1 MKKKKKLT
9 QNPQKFSATRK
20 TETSTN
26 DPSGLDTISVAWSGP
41 PGWDASSSQG
51 YPQVLNSP
59 VPRSIHLGGERDCES
74 MECLAQEHDA
84 MSLARARTL
93 LEKVNRIPLIP
104 SGWISSQGNSC
115 LCSLPW
121 LVLQQLLV
129 CLPTLY
135 ICLRVCSCR
144 SLAELL
150 LNHMER
156 SQPAESTGE
165 SS

>member
-1 MKKKKKLT
+1 M

-20 TETSTN
+20 TGKVCKRPKWP
-26 DPSGLDTISVAWSGP
+26 DPVSLAWSRS
-41 PGWDASSSQG
+41 PGWDASPSQG

-59 VPRSIHLGGERDCES
+59 VPIYSIHLGGERDCES
-74 MECLAQEHDA
+74 IKCLAQEHDTL
-84 MSLARARTL
+84 SPARARTF
-93 LEKVNRIPLIP
+93 LERVNRIPLIP

-121 LVLQQLLV
+121 LVLQQLWV

-144 SLAELL
+144 SLVELL

-156 SQPAESTGE
+156 SQPAESTRE
-165 SS
+165 SSSEVNL